1 MPTVWRRHP
10 ELMLVAALVVFAATV
25 FGRTTLWH
33 RPTPQTPVSSG
44 PAQAPVD
51 LSAESMIERL
61 QARLRV
67 NPNDSASSAQLGLA
81 YLQRFRETADARL
94 YTQAETAFTAALKA
108 NPQEFDAL
116 IGLGTLALSRHQF
129 KDALGW
135 GERARA
141 LNPFSAQPYGILGDA
156 QVELGQY
163 DAAAATMQKM
173 IDTHPDLSSYSRV
186 SYQRELHGDVQG
198 AIDSMQQAIKA
209 GNPASEQTLWT
220 RVQLGH
226 LYFNSG
232 DLAHARASY
241 EQALAYRP
249 DYIHA
254 VAGIARVLAAQ
265 GATKDAM
272 ATYKQIVKLLPLPEY
287 VIALGDLYE
296 VTGKHAEAQRQ
307 YDLVRAIQQLSISEG
322 VALDLELAVFE
333 AEHNPDPAAVLL
345 QARAAYAARPSIY
358 AADAMAWALYRN
370 AQYADARRYSDEAL
384 RLGTRDALLH
394 YHAGMIAYQLGDHQ
408 TARAH
413 LQLALEINPAFS
425 LRHAPEVRTLLAQLG
440 E

>member
-1 MPTVWRRHP
+1 MPAVWRRHP
-10 ELMLVAALVVFAATV
+10 ELMLVAALMVFAATV
-25 FGRTTLWH
+25 FGRTTLWP
-33 RPTPQTPVSSG
+33 RPTPQTSAARR

-51 LSAESMIERL
+51 LSAESMIEQL
-61 QARLRV
+61 QARLRE

-94 YTQAETAFTAALKA
+94 YTQAETAFKAALQA

-116 IGLGTLALSRHQF
+116 IGQGTLALSRHQF

-135 GERARA
+135 GERAQA

-156 QVELGQY
+156 QVELGRY
-163 DAAAATMQKM
+163 DAAAATIQKM
-173 IDTHPDLSSYSRV
+173 IDTHPNLSSYSRV

-198 AIDSMQQAIKA
+198 AIEAMQQAINA

-226 LYFNSG
+226 LYFNAG
-232 DLAHARASY
+232 DLEHAQTSY
-241 EQALAYRP
+241 RQALEYRP

-254 VAGIARVLAAQ
+254 VAGIARVLAAE
-265 GATKDAM
+265 GASQDAIDI
-272 ATYKQIVKLLPLPEY
+272 YEKIVKLLPLPEY

-322 VALDLELAVFE
+322 VAVDLELAVFE
-333 AEHNPDPAAVLL
+333 AEHNPDPAAVLV
-345 QARAAYAARPSIY
+345 QARAAYAARPGIY

-370 AQYADARRYSDEAL
+370 AQYAEARRYSDEAL
-384 RLGTRDALLH
+384 RLGTRDAMLH
-394 YHAGMIAYQLGDHQ
+394 YHAGMIAYQLEDHQ
-408 TARAH
+408 AARAH
-413 LQLALEINPAFS
+413 FQQALAINPAFS
-425 LRHAPEVRTLLAQLG
+425 LRHAPEMRALLAQLG